1 MSDGWQDRQTPGR
14 GGATHL
20 PRLWGC
26 ERKNS
31 VKKAGLAA
39 WDHRFARD
47 FSGSAGGLLLDDESE
62 TFTV

>member
-1 MSDGWQDRQTPGR
+1 MRTQNT
-14 GGATHL
+14 
-20 PRLWGC
+20 
-26 ERKNS
+26 

-39 WDHRFARD
+39 RDHRFFRD